1 MIVAAGGGGRELDVD
16 AAIWSARADARSG
29 ALNERLMNDLPPTLF
44 LAQLSI
50 CSPATYRSSI
60 RIVTDLY
67 GRGSRRRGRRPDR
80 TAENRL
86 RTERDC
92 LDRRRAQWPAQGNAD
107 ALRNAAA
114 SISKRTSRRSGRVD
128 QTIGVPAVAATGIE
142 NIDIVDRW
150 QKRQC
155 RWALVKERSKGGHR
169 SSPNNARRWY
179 HSLPARAAHFVPE
192 MNIVGACFWHIA
204 NSCCALKLGRKREHG
219 KHDRPW
225 VQSNRGNRDEL
236 FGATLN

>member
-1 MIVAAGGGGRELDVD
+1 MIVAAGGGGRDLDVD

-50 CSPATYRSSI
+50 CSSSLTFMGEEAVGVDAV
-60 RIVTDLY
+60 RIARPKIASGQSEIALIGAAHNGQRKEMPMLY
-67 GRGSRRRGRRPDR
+67 EMRRLQSQKGLHVGR
-80 TAENRL
+80 
-86 RTERDC
+86 
-92 LDRRRAQWPAQGNAD
+92 
-107 ALRNAAA
+107 
-114 SISKRTSRRSGRVD
+114 
-128 QTIGVPAVAATGIE
+128 
-142 NIDIVDRW
+142 
-150 QKRQC
+150 
-155 RWALVKERSKGGHR
+155 HR

-225 VQSNRGNRDEL
+225 AQSNRGNRDER

>member
-50 CSPATYRSSI
+50 CSSSLTFMGEEAVGVDAVRIARPKIASGQSEITLIGAAHNGQRNEMPMLYEMRRLQSQKGLHVGLVASI
-60 RIVTDLY
+60 RQSAY
-67 GRGSRRRGRRPDR
+67 QP
-80 TAENRL
+80 
-86 RTERDC
+86 
-92 LDRRRAQWPAQGNAD
+92 WP
-107 ALRNAAA
+107 
-114 SISKRTSRRSGRVD
+114 
-128 QTIGVPAVAATGIE
+128 
-142 NIDIVDRW
+142 
-150 QKRQC
+150 
-155 RWALVKERSKGGHR
+155 
-169 SSPNNARRWY
+169 
-179 HSLPARAAHFVPE
+179 PARAAHFVPE